1 MKKKNC
7 NAYFT
12 VEATFIIPMVLLL
25 IVLMIQYGFFCYE
38 KSLSLQ
44 CCYLAALRASNEWE
58 LTGKEIEN
66 FAASEMENLLEERA
80 LYPINR
86 GIRATITL
94 IGLEV
99 EMQGNMEI
107 LFWEMDEKSMDVWEV
122 NAKKS
127 AAKTIPS
134 EYIRKYKVL
143 NKSGGENNGNN

>member
-58 LTGKEIEN
+58 LTRKEIEN

-143 NKSGGENNGNN
+143 NKSGGENNGNY